1 VFQRTLLLSQTS
13 NRAHVQRTPGAQLP
27 LDHRTRYRRLHSFWR
42 GAATTWSVH
51 CMYPTGPVRVVR
63 SSELPEGQRVLKVHH
78 LAGSLSHVLCAGVYL
93 VPAK

>member
-1 VFQRTLLLSQTS
+1 MIQRALLLTQTS
-13 NRAHVQRTPGAQLP
+13 NCAHVQSIPGAQLP
-27 LDHRTRYRRLHSFWR
+27 LDHRTRYTRLHSFWR
-42 GAATTWSVH
+42 CAATPWSVH

-78 LAGSLSHVLCAGVYL
+78 LAGNLSHVLCAGVYL